1 MLTLADWGTPGTCPL
16 VKIHFHADYGKK
28 ILQMVEAHL
37 RGSRPLVWEIMHPPL
52 GSHK

>member
-28 ILQMVEAHL
+28 NSSN
-37 RGSRPLVWEIMHPPL
+37 GWRPSVGFAPPCL
-52 GSHK
+52 GNHASATGQS